1 MKRPRRNHSS
11 ALKTKVALEALKGE
25 KTMALDMTQSIN
37 ERPDVRRLHN
47 VISATRILL
56 VRLTALALAALTC
69 QPAVATSSALAGAIA
84 SPDRYGAMAAVE
96 ILGAGGNAVDA
107 AVATA
112 FALAVT
118 YPEAGNLG
126 GGGFMTL
133 YVKGT
138 PYFLDYRETAPGKAT
153 NNMYLGANGQVV
165 AGLSTTSNL
174 SVAVPGTV
182 RGMAMAHERFGKL
195 SWARDLAPALRL
207 AQHGFTVSPQLAE
220 MRQQHEGRFSGVTNF
235 DRYFARM
242 QVAHRFRQPEL
253 AATLKRIARRG
264 DSDFYA
270 GETAELLVQQM
281 TRGSP
286 GGLITKSDLA
296 GYKAFWREPV
306 IGNWHGYQVITAAP
320 PSSGGIALLQLLM
333 MKAAAA
339 PLFKG
344 VSLNTPQYIHLVS
357 EMEKRVFAD
366 RAQYLGDPDFVKVP
380 VHALIDPA
388 YVARRATE
396 IDPKMPSTLAAVYPG
411 LDKPQTTH
419 FSIVDQWG
427 NAVSNTYTLNGSFGS
442 GVVVERAGFLLND
455 EMDDFSANP
464 GVPNQYGVVGG
475 SANGIAPFK
484 RPLSS
489 MSPTI
494 LTRDG
499 KVTMIIGTPGGSRIF
514 TSIFQVLVDVYDFNM
529 PLQEALKQVRF
540 HHQLLPENAI
550 FSEPYAPFSTDLTRS
565 LTERGYR
572 IEKQTFNGDIE
583 AIQVLGD
590 KASPAS
596 DPRGRGVS
604 MVLEAERPVSRCRA
618 TGVGAESSTSSCRN
632 PQ

>member
-1 MKRPRRNHSS
+1 MERPRRNYSPAS
-11 ALKTKVALEALKGE
+11 KEKVAFEALKDE
-25 KTMALDMTQSIN
+25 KTIALDMTQSIN
-37 ERPDVRRLHN
+37 EGSDVRPLEDIIA
-47 VISATRILL
+47 VARILL
-56 VRLTALALAALTC
+56 VRLTALALTALTS

-84 SPDRYGAMAAVE
+84 SPDRYGAMAAME
-96 ILGAGGNAVDA
+96 ILRAGGNAVDA

-133 YVKGT
+133 YVKGR

-153 NNMYLGANGQVV
+153 TNMYVGANGQVV

-182 RGMAMAHERFGKL
+182 RGMAMAHQRFGKL

-207 AQHGFTVSPQLAE
+207 AQHGFTVSSQLAE
-220 MRQQHEGRFSGVTNF
+220 MRQQQEGRFSGVTNF
-235 DRYFARM
+235 DQYFARM
-242 QVAHRFRQPEL
+242 QVARRFQQPEL
-253 AATLKRIARRG
+253 AATLRRIARRG

-270 GETAELLVQQM
+270 GETAELLVQQLS
-281 TRGSP
+281 RGLP

-296 GYKAFWREPV
+296 GYKAIWREPV
-306 IGNWHGYQVITAAP
+306 MGDWHGYQVITAGP

-339 PLFKG
+339 PLFKD

-396 IDPKMPSTLAAVYPG
+396 IDPKTPSTLAAVYPG
-411 LDKPQTTH
+411 LEEPQTTQ

-427 NAVSNTYTLNGSFGS
+427 NAVSNTYTLNGPFGA
-442 GVVVERAGFLLND
+442 GVVVEGAGFLLND

-464 GVPNQYGVVGG
+464 GVPNQFGVVGG
-475 SANGIAPFK
+475 SANGIAPYK

-529 PLQEALKQVRF
+529 PLQEALRQFRF
-540 HHQLLPENAI
+540 HHQLLPENTI
-550 FSEPYAPFSTDLTRS
+550 YSEPYTPFSADLTRA

-572 IEKQTFNGDIE
+572 IEAQTFNGDIE
-583 AIQVLGD
+583 AVQILGD
-590 KASPAS
+590 KPSPAS

-604 MVLEAERPVSRCRA
+604 MVLEAERPLSRCRA
-618 TGVGAESSTSSCRN
+618 TRVGAESSASSCRGA
-632 PQ
+632 Q